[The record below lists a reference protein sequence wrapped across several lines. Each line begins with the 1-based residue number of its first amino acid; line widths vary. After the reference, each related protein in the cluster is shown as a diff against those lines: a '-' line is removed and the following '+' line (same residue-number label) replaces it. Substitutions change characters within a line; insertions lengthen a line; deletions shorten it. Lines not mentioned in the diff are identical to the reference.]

1 MTRFSFPTF
10 SPTASLAVTAMM
22 LLLSSCEDN
31 PVIDTGGI
39 TRHPAFDVTLESSW
53 TKGNVTSRNDATD
66 ILIEEIDDSGFGEQL
81 YLVSE
86 SENLDTYTPETTP
99 EMSRGVSTTTET
111 FPKSFGLS
119 AICYDNSTPAD
130 DLTGFNA
137 NFACNTSVS
146 LNASTWTPAG
156 KLDWPGSGRLR
167 FMAYAPYST
176 PENGITHSDSG
187 SHPSITFTVND
198 DVAGQTDLLTA
209 IADVDGAGSPTVKL
223 SFGHALAAISI
234 RSGDAMLAGD
244 ITRVTISGVHGSGT
258 LTLSTGKWEVSGTPS
273 ASYSVATAVN
283 FDYQSSE
290 NPYSSPGLTIA
301 GGNDADGNDDRLT
314 FFMIPQQLTAD
325 ATLKIEFTDRLTKTK
340 RTLTASIGGNKKSW
354 ESGKLYTYS
363 VSSTGV
369 VVTPIVKL
377 VKNGTED
384 EFPIDSI
391 PFSGAIRNVKLTA
404 FVRVT
409 QKGTETKDLAVPFK
423 IYSAAGT
430 SGDWVEATWEPN
442 SDNDTFDPKGTTE
455 TKTGSL
461 LFQPQPLFSSTLQK
475 DFPRTPR
482 NDIKDL
488 SESESANCYM
498 IHEPGTYK
506 FRTVY
511 GNSLKNGANNAGAYT
526 INRAEGS
533 GDPHPGMKFFADHDN
548 KHITTPYIKDQAGP
562 LKDAFLLWSDSPGL
576 IDLVKLDDT
585 GDYISFRVSPHTIAQ
600 GNAVIAVRNADN
612 TIVWSWHIWVTT
624 KNWDTGRIK
633 SRADDGNTYTFAPS
647 TLGYCDAH
655 GSEDERT
662 MKIKFEFDLT
672 DHKGG
677 KLAVTQIGDKKLT
690 FTQQRIIASLA
701 GDNTYYQWGRKD
713 PMVPGIYDRYGYYYF
728 PDYHGLDTEFSMLNK
743 PIFDFDPDYEF
754 TRSPTDNGYNMGQ
767 AIQYPHHFIM
777 GIDRESSGDQ
787 NYRTHW
793 HTSAGTDYLENDIK
807 NEKGEIIIRSTMY
820 NAWNST
826 ARQYGVVSSIDPRNS
841 QPVTKTIYD
850 PCPAGFNIPAAAA
863 YTGMIHYNRN
873 NSDGTTGKT
882 GYDVDHSWPD
892 NPIKFDERTCSWTLT
907 SNSSGTGE
915 PVRLYATGMRNMN
928 VKNPAELPLYL
939 QGKTFPAYSKVTFI
953 CSATLSG
960 GTSQTLILYIDN
972 RTASFHNNPRG
983 SCQGS
988 NNSYGFTVWPVC
1000 DVTPNP

>member
-1 MTRFSFPTF
+1 
-10 SPTASLAVTAMM
+10 M
-22 LLLSSCEDN
+22 LVILLSSCEDN
-31 PVIDTGGI
+31 PVIDNGDI
-39 TRHPAFDVTLESSW
+39 TRRPTFDVTLESSW

-66 ILIEEIDDSGFGEQL
+66 ILIEEIEDNGFGEQL

-86 SENLDTYTPETTP
+86 SENLDTYTPAAAPT
-99 EMSRGVSTTTET
+99 MSRGVSTTVET
-111 FPKSFGLS
+111 FPSSFGLS
-119 AICYDNSTPAD
+119 AICYDSSSQAE
-130 DLTGFNA
+130 DLTEFNA

-176 PENGITHSDSG
+176 SENGITHSESG
-187 SHPSITFTVND
+187 SHPSISFTVND
-198 DVAGQTDLLTA
+198 NVADQTDLLTA
-209 IADVDGAGSPTVKL
+209 IADVAGAGSPAVKL
-223 SFGHALAAISI
+223 SFGHALSAISI
-234 RSGDAMLAGD
+234 RSGDALLAGD

-258 LTLSTGKWEVSGTPS
+258 LTLSTGQWKVSGTPS
-273 ASYSVATAVN
+273 ASYSVATTVN
-283 FDYQSSE
+283 LDCQDTK
-290 NPYSSPGLTIA
+290 NPYSSSGLIIA
-301 GGNDADGNDDRLT
+301 GGKDADGKDDRLT

-325 ATLKIEFTDRLTKTK
+325 ATLTIEFTDRLTETK
-340 RTLTASIGGNKKSW
+340 RTLTASIGGNGKSW

-369 VVTPIVKL
+369 VVTPVVKL

-384 EFPIDSI
+384 VFPIDSI
-391 PFSGAIRNVKLTA
+391 PFSGAIRNVNLTA

-409 QKGTETKDLAVPFK
+409 QKGAETKDLAVPFK
-423 IYSAAGT
+423 IYSAVGT
-430 SGDWVEATWEPN
+430 SGGWVEATWEPN
-442 SDNDTFDPKGTTE
+442 GDNDTFDPEGTTE

-461 LFQPQPLFSSTLQK
+461 LFQPQPLFSNTLQK
-475 DFPRTPR
+475 GFPSTMR
-482 NDIKDL
+482 NDMKDL

-511 GNSLKNGANNAGAYT
+511 GNSLKNGAANTGAYT
-526 INRAEGS
+526 INRADGT

-548 KHITTPYIKDQAGP
+548 KPITTPYIKNQAGP

-633 SRADDGNTYTFAPS
+633 SPAPDNNTYTFAPS

-655 GSEDERT
+655 DSADERT
-662 MKIKFEFDLT
+662 MNIKFEFDLT

-713 PMVPGIYDRYGYYYF
+713 PMVPGIYDIYDHYYF
-728 PDYHGLDTEFSMLNK
+728 LYKGMDTEFTMLNK

-777 GIDRESSGDQ
+777 GKDFSSSPKDQ
-787 NYRTHW
+787 NKNYRTHW
-793 HTSAGTDYLENDIK
+793 HTSVGTDYLEKDV
-807 NEKGEIIIRSTMY
+807 IIITEKDTTTIKSTMY

-826 ARQYGVVSSIDPRNS
+826 ARQYGVGSSIDPRNS

-863 YTGMIHYNRN
+863 YTGMIHYNRS
-873 NSDGTTGKT
+873 NSDGTTGHT

-892 NPIKFDERTCSWTLT
+892 NPITFDNSTYSWTMT
-907 SNSSGTGE
+907 SNPSGTGD

-928 VKNPAELPLYL
+928 DKKPDALPDYL
-939 QGKTFPAYSKVTFI
+939 KGKTFPAYSKVTFI
-953 CSATLSG
+953 CSATLSNS
-960 GTSQTLILYIDN
+960 SQTMIFYIDN
-972 RTASFHNNPRG
+972 RTVSYHNNPRG
-983 SCQGS
+983 SCQPS

-1000 DVTPNP
+1000 DVTPTP